1 MKRTMFA
8 MCSAV
13 ALLSSAATSSAQ
25 LRVDTR
31 EQPRFEEEVSVTAS
45 PRPGSPSDHFMTF
58 SGPVSVPGAVL
69 PAGTYIFR
77 LAGDGKKVLQI
88 LKADRSETYA
98 MFHTMQVEEI
108 SRGLTSDSYVVT
120 WDPTTDDDDAPAL
133 NAWYVP
139 HQARGY
145 RFVYD
150 NMSQ

>member
-1 MKRTMFA
+1 MKRTMVALF
-8 MCSAV
+8 SAV
-13 ALLSSAATSSAQ
+13 ALLGTAATGSAQ

-31 EQPRFEEEVSVTAS
+31 EQPRFEDEVSVTAS
-45 PRPGSPSDHFMTF
+45 PRAGSSSDHFMTF
-58 SGPVSVPGAVL
+58 SGPVAVPGAVL
-69 PAGTYIFR
+69 PAGTYLFR
-77 LAGDGKKVLQI
+77 LPENGKKVLQI

-98 MFHTMQVEEI
+98 MFHTMQVDEI

-120 WDPTTDDDDAPAL
+120 WEPTDDDEPPSL
-133 NAWYVP
+133 GAWYVP